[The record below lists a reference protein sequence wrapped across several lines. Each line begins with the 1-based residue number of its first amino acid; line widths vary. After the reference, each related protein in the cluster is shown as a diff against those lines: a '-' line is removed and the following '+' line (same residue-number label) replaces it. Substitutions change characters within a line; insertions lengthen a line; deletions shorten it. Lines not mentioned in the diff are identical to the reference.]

1 MDDAHRSPWIH
12 SVTRGV
18 FQPSISFHVAA
29 VEKGPQRP
37 KKWDGASFGFQ
48 ASLASHGSGSF
59 LTLPSPSRLFRNG
72 LSDPAIPRGRYIP
85 SRAFKRPA
93 ACRVREQIS
102 SLVRIAMG
110 QKGCDTGC
118 RRAGSGATF
127 ASRQGAVPKSVQ
139 PGSLRWCGETE
150 RLGAQERCRSPFP
163 TREERV
169 APTHLAGCRL
179 HTRGTY
185 LSLAR
190 RLPVCQSASNLV
202 CQPAHCGRGR
212 HRRLL
217 AWSAADM
224 VRVGH
229 PRRRRKVTAWRR
241 EVERSPRRAASRI

>member
-1 MDDAHRSPWIH
+1 MDCQTRQYQGAGTSHEERSSGLLRAGCASKSAALSGLRWAR
-12 SVTRGV
+12 RGV
-18 FQPSISFHVAA
+18 TQAADAREAERHLRHGKVQFQKACSPEACDG
-29 VEKGPQRP
+29 VE
-37 KKWDGASFGFQ
+37 
-48 ASLASHGSGSF
+48 
-59 LTLPSPSRLFRNG
+59 
-72 LSDPAIPRGRYIP
+72 
-85 SRAFKRPA
+85 
-93 ACRVREQIS
+93 
-102 SLVRIAMG
+102 
-110 QKGCDTGC
+110 
-118 RRAGSGATF
+118 
-127 ASRQGAVPKSVQ
+127 RQ
-139 PGSLRWCGETE
+139 

-179 HTRGTY
+179 HTRSTY

-217 AWSAADM
+217 AWSAADI